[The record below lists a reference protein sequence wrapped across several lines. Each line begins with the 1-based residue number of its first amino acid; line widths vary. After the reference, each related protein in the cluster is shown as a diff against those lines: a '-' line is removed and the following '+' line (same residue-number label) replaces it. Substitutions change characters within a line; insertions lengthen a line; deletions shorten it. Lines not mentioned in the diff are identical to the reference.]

1 MIVFLMKRVAWAIGV
16 VLVLTFITYLI
27 FFPGLRA
34 AGLDPARLATTKS
47 STPQTV
53 ANARKFLGLD
63 HPWTY
68 QYETFLLRIVRGPSR
83 LEKEVSSGQADRL
96 GFSFRDRLGVGH
108 LVVSR
113 FAVTLGLVLG
123 AAVLWL
129 GFAVFFGVAAAL
141 RPRGW
146 IDRVCSVFTGALA
159 GVPVYL
165 IGFTLLYL
173 VAYVPTTGSFLGL
186 HFGSFTLLP
195 LVGYSSLRLS
205 DPWPWAQHLILPWV
219 ALALAMVTLYFRL
232 MRAEMLSALDQ
243 DYVRTARAKGLDE
256 RQIALRHALRNAL
269 PPVATLFGLD
279 FGILLGGVVL
289 VETVFGIPGLGN
301 LAVTSVLNLDVPTAT
316 GVIFFAGVLVVVV
329 NLAVD
334 VLQALLD
341 PRVRYA

>member
-1 MIVFLMKRVAWAIGV
+1 MIVFLAKRVMWSIGV

-34 AGLDPARLATTKS
+34 AGVDPARLATNKS
-47 STPQTV
+47 STPQAL
-53 ANARKFLGLD
+53 ANARKFYGLD
-63 HPWTY
+63 HSWTY
-68 QYETFLLRIVRGPSR
+68 QYGTFLLRIVRGPSA
-83 LEKEVSSGQADRL
+83 LEKDVSSGQADRL

-108 LVVSR
+108 LVLSR
-113 FAVTLGLVLG
+113 FGVTLGLVLG
-123 AAVLWL
+123 GAVLWL

-146 IDRVCSVFTGALA
+146 IDRTCSIFTGVLA

-165 IGFTLLYL
+165 IGFALLYF

-186 HFGSFTLLP
+186 RFSPFTLFP

-205 DPWPWAQHLILPWV
+205 DPWPWAQHLILPWI

-269 PPVATLFGLD
+269 PPVVTLFGLD
-279 FGILLGGVVL
+279 FGVLLGGVVL

-301 LAVTSVLNLDVPTAT
+301 LALESVVHLDVPTAT
-316 GVIFFAGVLVVVV
+316 GVILFSGLLVVAV
-329 NLAVD
+329 NLATD
-334 VLQALLD
+334 VLHAFLD